1 MSIQVNTGNAKSV
14 NWEQILS
21 SIGDVQKANS
31 VDGKE
36 TFTIRVKEGGV
47 PSSLTVNIPDDLE
60 LPDTV
65 DSTSLQ
71 SLVDKLSASGVKF
84 SDAQIVQIKDA
95 IVKAYGAMAGA
106 ANGVAPGSAAK
117 TNNAMFNLY
126 ALLALGPRRSA
137 TRSAGSARPRT

>member
-1 MSIQVNTGNAKSV
+1 MSIQVNTANAKSV

-47 PSSLTVNIPDDLE
+47 PSTLTVNIPDDLE

-71 SLVDKLSASGVKF
+71 SLVD
-84 SDAQIVQIKDA
+84 
-95 IVKAYGAMAGA
+95 
-106 ANGVAPGSAAK
+106 
-117 TNNAMFNLY
+117 
-126 ALLALGPRRSA
+126 
-137 TRSAGSARPRT
+137 

>member
-36 TFTIRVKEGGV
+36 TFTVKVKEGGV
-47 PSSLTVNIPDDLE
+47 PSSLTVKIPDDLE

-65 DSTSLQ
+65 DSASLQ

-106 ANGVAPGSAAK
+106 ANGSRPTGRWRAPRTGSHPVPR
-117 TNNAMFNLY
+117 
-126 ALLALGPRRSA
+126 PRRTTPCSTC
-137 TRSAGSARPRT
+137 TRCWR